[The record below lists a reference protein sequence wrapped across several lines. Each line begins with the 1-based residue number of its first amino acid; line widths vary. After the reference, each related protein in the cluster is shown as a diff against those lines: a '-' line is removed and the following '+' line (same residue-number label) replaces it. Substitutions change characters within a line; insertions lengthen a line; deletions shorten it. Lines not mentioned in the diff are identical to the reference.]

1 MNRPNESQR
10 TGRGALPSC
19 AARTT
24 GRLGVVETDRGT
36 SAFTLIELLVVMAII
51 ALLATIGLPALK
63 GFGKGNAE
71 AAAHRQMLDDIA
83 LARLRAISGRTT
95 VFMLFVP
102 PGIAGQVNAIN
113 TWPPLSPEQRDR
125 QKRQLTNLISG
136 QYTAYALFAW
146 RSVGAQPG
154 RDNPRYL
161 TEWRR
166 LPEGILFDVG
176 KFNTNFV
183 GSSVFK
189 SFGLPDEYGQG
200 FNYASFPFP
209 AANSP
214 PYLLPYIAF
223 NSLGQLIS
231 GRDELIPLAR
241 GSVFYPNNVPDVV
254 IKPINNFTN
263 NYVRVNWLTGRGS
276 LDESTRPKFN

>member
-1 MNRPNESQR
+1 
-10 TGRGALPSC
+10 LPSC
-19 AARTT
+19 AVRTT
-24 GRLGVVETDRGT
+24 ARIARDQTRHGFL
-36 SAFTLIELLVVMAII
+36 AFTLIELLVVMAII

-95 VFMLFVP
+95 VYMLFVP
-102 PGIAGQVNAIN
+102 AGIPGHRNAIN
-113 TWPPLSPEQRDR
+113 ASSLPPEQKAR
-125 QKRQLTNLISG
+125 QTKQLTNLISG

-154 RDNPRYL
+154 RNNPRYL
-161 TEWRR
+161 TEWKR
-166 LPEGILFDVG
+166 LPEGILFDPG

-183 GSSVFK
+183 GTPGFTSLN
-189 SFGLPDEYGQG
+189 LPLEYGQG
-200 FNYASFPFP
+200 FSYDFFPFP

-214 PYLLPYIAF
+214 GYSLPYIAF
-223 NSLGQLIS
+223 NPLGQLIS

-254 IKPINNFTN
+254 IKPLNNFTN
-263 NYVRVNWLTGRGS
+263 NYVRLNWLTGRAS
-276 LDESTRPKFN
+276 LDEYTRPKFN